1 MSRASTRLSELVE
14 GILPDGVKPAP
25 RDLVAERERDLE
37 RIHAGRVRKA
47 GLFGA
52 YATADSPL
60 GREAYRRFLAGRGT
74 YLFGE
79 PGRGKTYAA
88 ACCVR
93 LAAEAGRKAK
103 LVTVPMLLEQARAG
117 YDGGDR
123 LALERARG
131 YELLAL
137 DDLGMERATEWTM
150 ETLSAL
156 IDHRTSRGLPT
167 VVTSNFALGRLRDRW
182 GGIEGDRLASRLAGA
197 CERVEV
203 KGADRRT
210 A

>member
-1 MSRASTRLSELVE
+1 MSGTSTRLSELVASV
-14 GILPDGVKPAP
+14 LPDGVKPAP
-25 RDLVAERERDLE
+25 RDLVAERERDAL
-37 RIHAGRVRKA
+37 RIQAGRVRKA

-52 YATADSPL
+52 YASAECPL
-60 GREAYRRFLAGRGT
+60 GQETYRRFLAGRGT
-74 YLFGE
+74 YLFGQ

-103 LVTVPMLLEQARAG
+103 LVTVPMLLEQVKAG

-156 IDHRTSRGLPT
+156 IDHRTSRGLVT
-167 VVTSNFALGRLRDRW
+167 VVTSNYGLGELRDRW
-182 GGIEGDRLASRLAGA
+182 GGVEGARLASRLAGA